1 MGLVGPSPPNGG
13 LRQVSQ
19 WTCFGVWSSVHHW
32 EQGRTFGPRGR
43 GGTFSL
49 FRWFSLFS
57 LSHRSRP
64 ADLPDGMH
72 PAGHDGAPR
81 PRPPQPHP
89 GECRPGLLSVGLNGY
104 ERVVKV
110 PRLPGPGEQ
119 PVVGRRPPAG
129 WKKGNPEENVGPSSL
144 TPHHP
149 QKIQIQILLSSSSQ
163 ALPRTSLF
171 QQRTSLPPL

>member
-1 MGLVGPSPPNGG
+1 MAGCDKSVSGRVLACGAVSTTGNKGVLLGPEAEGGRFRCFVGFLCFRCLTDPGLQICRMACTP
-13 LRQVSQ
+13 LDM
-19 WTCFGVWSSVHHW
+19 TVHLDHALLNLIL
-32 EQGRTFGPRGR
+32 EN
-43 GGTFSL
+43 
-49 FRWFSLFS
+49 
-57 LSHRSRP
+57 
-64 ADLPDGMH
+64 
-72 PAGHDGAPR
+72 AGH
-81 PRPPQPHP
+81 
-89 GECRPGLLSVGLNGY
+89 LLSVGLNGY